1 MTQDYKSTI
10 NLPQTTFPM
19 RGDLP
24 KREPGWLAEWE
35 KADLYAQIQAKTKGR
50 PLFVLHDGP
59 PYANGTIHLGH
70 AINKILK
77 DVVVKSKLLAGY
89 HAPYVPGWD
98 CHGMPIEIQIEK
110 QFGKNLPTSE
120 VMSKARAYAS
130 EQIAKQKGD
139 FKRLGVL
146 GEWDRPYLTMAP
158 QNEAGEIRAL
168 AELLRKG
175 YIYRGLKP
183 VNWCFDCGSALAEAE
198 VEYEDK
204 TDIAIDVGFA
214 FDDPAAVAKAFGLE
228 KLPKP
233 TGQIVIWTTTPWTI
247 PANQALNLHPE
258 FSYSLV
264 DTAKGLLILA
274 TDRVEECLKTY
285 GVEGHIVA
293 SVEGHELG
301 DLKFRHPLY
310 AVDPGYARLSPVY
323 FGDYVTLD
331 TGTGI
336 VHSAPAYGVEDFQSC
351 KAYGMKD
358 ADILNPVMG
367 NGVYASWLP
376 LFGGMFL
383 WKANPKIVEALDQA
397 GSLLHQNKYAHSYM
411 HCWRHKSPIIYRAT
425 SQWFAGMD
433 LTPKD
438 GGKTLRETALEGV
451 EATQFFP
458 AWGKQRL
465 HNMIA
470 DRPDWT
476 LSRQRQWGVP
486 MAFFVHRE
494 SGELHPRTPELL
506 EEVARRVE
514 QHGIEAWQS
523 LDPAELLGADAEH
536 YEKNRDT
543 LDVWFDSG
551 TTHWHVLRGS
561 HADVQGFPADLYL
574 EGSDQHRGWFHSSLL
589 TAAMLDGKP
598 PYKQLLT
605 HGFTVDAQGRKMSKS
620 LGNGIEPQDIMNR
633 LGADILR
640 LWVASTDYRYE
651 MSLSEEILKRVSDMY
666 RRIRNTARFLLG
678 NLDGFDPARHLVPV
692 EQSLLL
698 DQWAVGQAYEMQ
710 QTVIAAYE
718 RYDFPEIVQRVQN
731 FCTTEMGALYLDIT
745 KDRLY
750 TMPTE
755 SIGRRSAQ
763 SAMYR
768 ILEALVRWL
777 APVLSFTAEE
787 IWQHMPGERSE
798 SVLFETWYDGLQNTQ
813 GSPEQRRYWADLL
826 AMRDTSSR
834 VLEDMRKAEKIGA
847 ALEAKLVLHA
857 DPATTE
863 RYASIA
869 DELRF
874 FFITSELSFAPLQP
888 RPVDAAALPFEGGGE
903 VYVSAS
909 VSDAAKCI
917 RCWHRR
923 DDVGSN
929 PAHPELCSRCVSNV
943 EGPGETRRWF

>member
-10 NLPQTTFPM
+10 NLPQTDFPM

-24 KREPGWLAEWE
+24 KREPAWLAEW
-35 KADLYAQIQAKTKGR
+35 DRVDRYAQIQARTAGR
-50 PLFVLHDGP
+50 PMFVLHDGP
-59 PYANGTIHLGH
+59 PYANGVIHLGH

-77 DVVVKSKLLAGY
+77 DVVVKSKLLAGF

-110 QFGKNLPTSE
+110 QFGKGLPPLE
-120 VMSKARAYAS
+120 VQAKARAYAS
-130 EQIAKQKGD
+130 AQIERQKAD

-146 GEWDRPYLTMAP
+146 GEWDRPYLTMDHA
-158 QNEAGEIRAL
+158 NEAGELRAL
-168 AELLRKG
+168 AEMLRKG

-214 FDDPAAVAKAFGLE
+214 FDDPAAVAKAFGLAE
-228 KLPKP
+228 LPRP

-247 PANQALNLHPE
+247 PSNQALNLHPE

-264 DTAKGLLILA
+264 DTSRGLLILA
-274 TDRVEECLKTY
+274 TERVEECLKTY
-285 GVEGHIVA
+285 GLDGRIIA
-293 SVEGHELG
+293 SAPGSALG
-301 DLKFRHPLY
+301 DLRFRHPLY
-310 AVDPGYARLSPVY
+310 AVDPGYARTAPVY
-323 FGDYVTLD
+323 FADYVTLD
-331 TGTGI
+331 TGTGV
-336 VHSAPAYGVEDFQSC
+336 VHSAPAYGVEDFLSC
-351 KAYGMKD
+351 KAHGMQD
-358 ADILNPVMG
+358 ADILGPVMG

-376 LFGGMFL
+376 LFGGQFL
-383 WKANPKIVEALDQA
+383 WKANPLIVDALEQA
-397 GSLLHQNKYAHSYM
+397 GSLLNQHKYTHSYM
-411 HCWRHKSPIIYRAT
+411 HCWRHKTPIIYRAT

-433 LTPKD
+433 IVPVG
-438 GGKTLRETALEGV
+438 GGKTLRETALAGIEQ
-451 EATQFFP
+451 TQFFP

-465 HNMIA
+465 HGMIA
-470 DRPDWT
+470 ERPDWT

-486 MAFFVHRE
+486 MAFFVHKE
-494 SGELHPRTPELL
+494 TGALHPRSAELL
-506 EEVARRVE
+506 DQVAALV
-514 QHGIEAWQS
+514 QQGGIEAWQT
-523 LDPAELLGADAEH
+523 LDPRDLLGDEADQ

-561 HADVQGFPADLYL
+561 HADLLKFPADLYL

-589 TAAMLDGKP
+589 TASMLDGRP

-633 LGADILR
+633 MGADILR
-640 LWVASTDYRYE
+640 LWVASTDYRNE
-651 MSLSEEILKRVSDMY
+651 MSLSEEILKRVADTY

-678 NLDGFDPARHLVPV
+678 NLDGFDPQRHLLAV
-692 EQSLLL
+692 EDSLPL
-698 DQWAVGQAYEMQ
+698 DQWAVQQAYDVQ
-710 QTVIAAYE
+710 QAVIAAYE

-731 FCTTEMGALYLDIT
+731 FCTNELGALYLDIT

-750 TMPTE
+750 TMPTD
-755 SIGRRSAQ
+755 SHGRRSAQ

-768 ILEALVRWL
+768 IAEALVRWL

-787 IWQHMPGERSE
+787 IWRQLPGGHGE
-798 SVLFETWYDGLQNTQ
+798 SVLFETWYDDLVATQ
-813 GSPEQRRYWADLL
+813 ASPEQRRYWADLL
-826 AMRDTSSR
+826 VIRDTASR
-834 VLEDMRKAEKIGA
+834 VLEGMRKAEQIGA
-847 ALEAKLVLHA
+847 GLEAKLVIHA
-857 DPATTE
+857 DAAIQA
-863 RYASIA
+863 RYAESSG
-869 DELRF
+869 ELRF
-874 FFITSELSFAPLQP
+874 FFIVSDLHVAPLAP
-888 RPVDAAALPFEGGGE
+888 RPDDAVKVELEGVE
-903 VYVSAS
+903 AWVSAS

-923 DDVGSN
+923 DDVGSHA
-929 PAHPELCSRCVSNV
+929 AHPELCDRCIGNI
-943 EGPGETRRWF
+943 EGPGEDRRWF